1 MLPWR
6 TSCPL
11 SQVAV
16 KPVPTGGLR
25 PAEPVGKKVRKSQHI
40 FGKGQNG
47 VSING
52 VTANFM
58 LFDRGTFWSLPFT
71 YYLPKSARAY
81 LFPQSVKFITFA
93 AAPLVLTVF
102 VRNQMDHWLPDG
114 VRTNGAFT
122 EGQKRNTFLQLFVF
136 NARIL
141 PQLPC
146 ILPEVPYVLPQS
158 VSSR

>member
-93 AAPLVLTVF
+93 AAPLVLTPF
-102 VRNQMDHWLPDG
+102 VRNHVSLTHMATGRLRRDDVHLH
-114 VRTNGAFT
+114 A
-122 EGQKRNTFLQLFVF
+122 
-136 NARIL
+136 
-141 PQLPC
+141 
-146 ILPEVPYVLPQS
+146 VLRAPLS
-158 VSSR
+158 PPME